1 MCLYFVDK
9 LNVLRFQ
16 SLSLLSSSEVYSL
29 GTIIQAKGVAPII
42 QLRTC
47 VVKIGH
53 SKVEYGTMLFHK
65 RGLLLKE
72 IIRPLS
78 FKRSPII
85 KRDAIDKNHCSSKK
99 YPLDVRN
106 YFSVLAA
113 P

>member
-9 LNVLRFQ
+9 LNILRFK
-16 SLSLLSSSEVYSL
+16 SLSLLLSSEVYSL

-53 SKVEYGTMLFHK
+53 SKVEYGTMSFHK

-78 FKRSPII
+78 FKRNPYY
-85 KRDAIDKNHCSSKK
+85 KK
-99 YPLDVRN
+99 GTLLTRITARRRSLP
-106 YFSVLAA
+106 
-113 P
+113 